1 MGFIDKTYDM
11 SKIHL
16 FKSGGNK
23 SLLSENTMP
32 KLKNAIKQNVKPP
45 NKNTKVF
52 TIDFAL
58 KPESEYPLRIVCAQF
73 TLTPKLALV
82 TKDDDM
88 SLTIRYS
95 QEELKQY
102 GFKKDHIKKI
112 MKAIIDETASFA
124 GLADNITHILE
135 VTS

>member
-16 FKSGGNK
+16 FKSGGTK
-23 SLLSENTMP
+23 SYLSENTISN
-32 KLKNAIKQNVKPP
+32 LKKSIKEYVKPP
-45 NKNTKVF
+45 SNNTKVF
-52 TIDFAL
+52 LINFSLDY
-58 KPESEYPLRIVCAQF
+58 ESEYPLRVVCAQF

-82 TKDDDM
+82 TKDDDTA
-88 SLTIRYS
+88 LTIKYS
-95 QEELKQY
+95 QDELKKY
-102 GFKKDHIKKI
+102 GFKKEHIKKI
-112 MKAIIDETASFA
+112 IKAVKEKTASFA